1 LDNSGKKEA
10 PGSASTGPG
19 AVIRSTEGSQ
29 RHEVVF
35 IIFLT
40 LSELRDFGPSRLRP
54 WLEQRMKRLRRG
66 PGEVV
71 EFHQETLPK

>member
-1 LDNSGKKEA
+1 MDYSGKREA

-40 LSELRDFGPSRLRP
+40 MKQMSIHGDPRLRP
-54 WLEQRMKRLRRG
+54 WLDQRMARFKRG